1 MLDAVVGAAAVQ
13 SISVETVLGGG
24 RPKERKIEPM
34 AGEKRLAQ
42 PQVVALQ
49 RGVTS
54 IHGGFEKEQ
63 HATARI

>member
-1 MLDAVVGAAAVQ
+1 
-13 SISVETVLGGG
+13 
-24 RPKERKIEPM
+24 M